1 MKIAGTLSLTVG
13 LLLLAGAAQARH
25 ASSIPVRQQIINESI
40 RSHGGY
46 CVCPYQKTH
55 KGKLCGSRS
64 LYSQPGGYPPQC
76 FARDIDDESVEAWLG
91 EHGGKGR

>member
-1 MKIAGTLSLTVG
+1 MKVAGTLSIAVG

-25 ASSIPVRQQIINESI
+25 APNISVRQQIINESI

-55 KGKLCGSRS
+55 KG
-64 LYSQPGGYPPQC
+64 
-76 FARDIDDESVEAWLG
+76 
-91 EHGGKGR
+91 